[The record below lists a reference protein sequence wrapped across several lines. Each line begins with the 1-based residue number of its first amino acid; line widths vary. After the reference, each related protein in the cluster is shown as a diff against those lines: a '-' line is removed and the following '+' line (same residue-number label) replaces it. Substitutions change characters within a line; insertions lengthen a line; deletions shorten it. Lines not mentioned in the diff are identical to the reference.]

1 MEAATLHR
9 IEELSKNTC
18 VNVDEFVDALIPAVV
33 IPSGRKVE
41 SLEHLLSTPV
51 FQRASYTTERLE
63 DFCRY
68 VGAEANTATA
78 VFVEP
83 DGSGAQGILDFGDHN
98 APAWKRHKAN
108 LQMKHTGE
116 FAACLGIHGK
126 AMSQRNII
134 EWLEDWGHIASG
146 VNADGEALTVPRM
159 ISALRRI
166 DIKAKREVGNEEQNF
181 GAKRTAMEEVEATSG
196 EGSMPDIIKI
206 ACQVYPCTRQ
216 REVTLRLSLLTGDDK
231 PTLKARIIG
240 LETINKEVAEEI
252 ELEIATRLDGKA
264 RVFVG
269 SVSVSEK

>member
-1 MEAATLHR
+1 MEAETLKR
-9 IEELSKNTC
+9 IEELSNDAC
-18 VNVDEFVDALIPAVV
+18 IRADSFADALIPAVV
-33 IPSGRKVE
+33 MPSGRKVE
-41 SLEHLLSTPV
+41 SLEHLLPAPV

-68 VGAEANTATA
+68 VGAEANDATA

-83 DGSGAQGILDFGDHN
+83 DGSGAQGIIDFGAHN
-98 APAWKRHKAN
+98 TPAWKRHKAN
-108 LQMKHTGE
+108 LQMKHTAE
-116 FAACLGIHGK
+116 FAACLAIHGK
-126 AMSQRNII
+126 PMSQRNII
-134 EWLEDWGHIASG
+134 EWLEDWAHVASG
-146 VNADGEALTVPRM
+146 VNANSEALTVPRM

-196 EGSMPDIIKI
+196 DVAMPDIIKI
-206 ACQVYPCTRQ
+206 ACQIYPCTRQ
-216 REVTLRLSLLTGDDK
+216 REITLRLSLLTGEDK

-269 SVSVSEK
+269 SVSEK